1 MIEGINQDNFGD
13 LIEKVKKEQEFKKT
27 ISHWWCNFSNWVDLH
42 ELTGAKLPACPIVR
56 LSIY

>member
-27 ISHWWCNFSNWVDLH
+27 ISH
-42 ELTGAKLPACPIVR
+42 
-56 LSIY
+56 